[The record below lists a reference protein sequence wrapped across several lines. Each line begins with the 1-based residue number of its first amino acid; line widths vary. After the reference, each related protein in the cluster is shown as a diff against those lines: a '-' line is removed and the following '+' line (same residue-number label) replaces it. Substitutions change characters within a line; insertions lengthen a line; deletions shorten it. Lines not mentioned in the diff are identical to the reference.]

1 MNLQKKNYLSKKRA
15 MTWSA
20 ESIQDSLRSNKA
32 ARFTGCL
39 LLLLTSMTSLAA
51 NPASD
56 PVQPADAP
64 FRTPV
69 SSAPDSQLTVY
80 SEALYKEAN
89 AAFRRSDFQAA
100 ANLFEKADQA
110 GFTDPI
116 VFYNTGVAQFRLGH
130 FDDAEASF
138 ATAAAFDNLAP
149 LAYYNLGLIARRQ
162 DDHRDAYGWFR
173 QSALH
178 PESSAKL
185 RRLSRQAMASLP
197 EVQRRKP
204 TLLAMQET
212 KLSDFLRFSFNAGY
226 GQDSNV
232 YRAPKSSY
240 VDLSQQGSPTVVP
253 LVQSGSFVPLDA
265 DVEFRWAPYEHGHF
279 SIRYDFDGKI
289 FTEAEQKN
297 ANAFRNRVSMGGR
310 VVIPKKNGYRYFR
323 SHFAITRYD
332 ENYYDRTDGQDMFFG
347 TTNIS
352 DRFRRTKFGPHIYY
366 HRERGRLGYGMTAD
380 AFINKYDNDFD
391 EPVAQIDLT
400 HEQYKLGAHVSYDV
414 LRATALRLSY
424 NRTRR
429 DYTQRTAKSAT
440 GIRFTTNDNLQYDY
454 QDARVKLSQKLGGRL
469 GVSLA
474 YQYTIRT
481 DNFEGYDDY
490 NRHSGLA
497 ELAFRSRRFSAE
509 TGIVYRTYDFPNGF
523 AFDLPSAGEKTLDR
537 MYAYFE
543 ASFRVRQRYAIMLSA
558 EMDVVESTDP
568 RSAYDRNQ
576 IALGMRWSL

>member
-1 MNLQKKNYLSKKRA
+1 
-15 MTWSA
+15 
-20 ESIQDSLRSNKA
+20 
-32 ARFTGCL
+32 
-39 LLLLTSMTSLAA
+39 
-51 NPASD
+51 
-56 PVQPADAP
+56 V
-64 FRTPV
+64 
-69 SSAPDSQLTVY
+69 PDSQLAVY
-80 SEALYKEAN
+80 SDALYKQAK
-89 AAFRRSDFQAA
+89 ASFRQGDFQAA
-100 ANLFEKADQA
+100 ANLFEKADRA
-110 GFTDPI
+110 GFKDPI
-116 VFYNTGVAQFRLGH
+116 VFYNLGVAQFRLGH

-162 DDHRDAYGWFR
+162 DDYRDAYGWFR
-173 QSALH
+173 QSVLH

-185 RRLSRQAMASLP
+185 RRLSKQAMASLP
-197 EVQRRKP
+197 KVQRKKP
-204 TLLAMQET
+204 TLHAMQET
-212 KLSDFLRFSFNAGY
+212 QLSDFLRFSFNAGY

-232 YRAPKSSY
+232 YRAPKNSY
-240 VDLSQQGSPTVVP
+240 VDLGQQGSPTIVP

-265 DVEFRWAPYEHGHF
+265 DVEFRWAPYERGHF
-279 SIRYDFDGKI
+279 SIRYDFDGKV
-289 FTEAEQKN
+289 FTKAEQQN
-297 ANAFRNRVSMGGR
+297 ANAFRNRFSIGGR
-310 VVIPKKNGYRYFR
+310 VFIPKKNGYRYFR
-323 SHFAITRYD
+323 SHFVITRYD

-352 DRFRRTKFGPHIYY
+352 DRFRRTRFGPQIYY
-366 HRERGRLGYGMTAD
+366 HRERGRFGYGMTAE
-380 AFINKYDNDFD
+380 AFINKYDNDFE

-400 HEQYKLGAHVSYDV
+400 HEQYRLGAHVSFDV

-429 DYTQRTAKSAT
+429 DYTQRTAKSAN

-454 QDARVKLSQKLGGRL
+454 QDARVKISQDLSRRL

-497 ELAFRSRRFSAE
+497 ELAFRGRRFSAQ

-523 AFDLPSAGEKTLDR
+523 AFDLPSAGEKSLDR

-543 ASFRVRQRYAIMLSA
+543 ASVQVRPRYAIMLSA

-568 RSAYDRNQ
+568 RTAYDRNQ
-576 IALGMRWSL
+576 ISLGMRWSL